1 MVEFHIYN
9 LQQKRTMK
17 LYELKAI
24 AQRLST
30 FTFISRARRIED
42 NTIEL
47 TFKEMNNTSNSSL
60 SMSYFFNMTRGH
72 SFIYKAPTQRPLQ
85 GYNAPFDTLLH
96 ALLSGS
102 KLLSVDVPNNDRML
116 RFTIA
121 PKSSYK
127 DKIIYLQLEFTGKNT
142 NAILLDDNEVIIEA
156 LRHIDADSS
165 FRVIRPGVELLDIPP
180 RRVLH
185 EDSFSDSLHKPMG
198 KSHDNTFN
206 NQNNKDGVVMAQDPT
221 DIDQLLE
228 EKYIQI
234 QQQRLQ
240 ALKKQKLSTVSKKIK
255 KLSQL
260 LNKLPNKEKLEL
272 QSKKYN
278 HTGNLILSNLYQ
290 IKPYDTKLKTYDFE
304 GNKITISLPK
314 DIKVNRM
321 PEYYFNLS
329 KRARAKA
336 KNIHIEKENLSSKI
350 DFYENIY
357 YALKQ
362 ANTPYDLE
370 LLVPKRAKSLR
381 KKEKLREGE
390 LFWIEDYKVMV
401 GRNSNENQKL
411 LSLAK
416 SNDIWMHTREIP
428 GSHVIIRTDKQ
439 NLPESVLHAAA
450 KLCVD
455 FSTTH
460 PGNYLVDYTKR
471 KFVKVQEGS
480 NVEYDKYQTIPVL
493 KEGVEIRV

>member
-1 MVEFHIYN
+1 
-9 LQQKRTMK
+9 MK
-17 LYELKAI
+17 LYELQAI
-24 AQRLST
+24 AKRLND

-42 NTIEL
+42 NTIEI
-47 TFKEMNNTSNSSL
+47 TFDKRE
-60 SMSYFFNMTRGH
+60 SYFFTMTRGH
-72 SFIYKAPTQRPLQ
+72 SFIYKAPSQRPLQ

-96 ALLSGS
+96 TLLSGS
-102 KLLSVDVPNNDRML
+102 KLLRVDVPNDDRML

-142 NAILLDDNEVIIEA
+142 NAILIDENEVIIEA

-165 FRVIRPGVELLDIPP
+165 FRVIRPGMELLAIPP
-180 RRVLH
+180 FERN
-185 EDSFSDSLHKPMG
+185 ETHKEIENV
-198 KSHDNTFN
+198 D
-206 NQNNKDGVVMAQDPT
+206 VY
-221 DIDQLLE
+221 LE
-228 EKYIQI
+228 EKFAQI
-234 QQQRLQ
+234 QSKKL
-240 ALKKQKLSTVSKKIK
+240 LDMKKQKCSTVAKKIK
-255 KLSQL
+255 KFEQL
-260 LNKLPNKEKLEL
+260 LNKLPNKEKLEAQAEEFKNL
-272 QSKKYN
+272 
-278 HTGNLILSNLYQ
+278 GNLILANLYQ
-290 IKPYDTKLKTYDFE
+290 IKPYDTKLKTYNFE
-304 GNKITISLPK
+304 GEEVTINLPK
-314 DIKVNRM
+314 DVKVNRM
-321 PEYYFNLS
+321 SDHYFNLS
-329 KRARAKA
+329 KRAKAKA
-336 KNIHIEKENLSSKI
+336 KNVHIEQENLSSKMA
-350 DFYENIY
+350 FYENIY
-357 YALKQ
+357 YALEQ
-362 ANTPYDLE
+362 ANAPYELE
-370 LLVPKRAKSLR
+370 LLVPKRAKALR

-401 GRNSNENQKL
+401 GRNANENQKL

-471 KFVKVQEGS
+471 KFVKIQEGS
-480 NVEYDKYQTIPVL
+480 SVEYDKYQTLAIL

>member
-1 MVEFHIYN
+1 
-9 LQQKRTMK
+9 MK

-24 AQRLST
+24 AKRLND

-42 NTIEL
+42 NTLEIMFDKSE
-47 TFKEMNNTSNSSL
+47 
-60 SMSYFFNMTRGH
+60 SYFFNMTRGH
-72 SFIYKAPTQRPLQ
+72 SFIYKAPSQRPLQ

-96 ALLSGS
+96 TLLSGS
-102 KLLSVDVPNNDRML
+102 KLICVDVPNDDRIL
-116 RFTIA
+116 RFTMA

-127 DKIIYLQLEFTGKNT
+127 DQIIYLQLEFTGKNT
-142 NAILLDDNEVIIEA
+142 NAILIDDNEVIIEA

-165 FRVIRPGVELLDIPP
+165 FRVIRPGMELLALPP
-180 RRVLH
+180 FEKKH
-185 EDSFSDSLHKPMG
+185 EE
-198 KSHDNTFN
+198 NE
-206 NQNNKDGVVMAQDPT
+206 APT
-221 DIDQLLE
+221 DIDQFLE
-228 EKYIQI
+228 EKYHQI

-240 ALKKQKLSTVSKKIK
+240 ALKKQKQSNVTKKIK
-255 KLSQL
+255 KFEQL
-260 LNKLPNKEKLEL
+260 LNKLPNKEKLE
-272 QSKKYN
+272 QHAKEHSD
-278 HTGNLILSNLYQ
+278 TANLILSNLYQ

-304 GNKITISLPK
+304 GNEVTISLPK
-314 DIKVNRM
+314 DVKINRM
-321 PEYYFNLS
+321 SDYYFNLA
-329 KRARAKA
+329 KRAKA
-336 KNIHIEKENLSSKI
+336 KAKNVHIEKENLHSKKT
-350 DFYENIY
+350 FYENIY
-357 YALKQ
+357 YALEQ
-362 ANTPYDLE
+362 AHTPYELE

-439 NLPESVLHAAA
+439 NLPESVLQAAA

-455 FSTTH
+455 FSTNQ

-471 KFVKVQEGS
+471 KFVKIQEGS
-480 NVEYDKYQTIPVL
+480 SVEYDKYQTLSIL
-493 KEGVEIRV
+493 KEGIEIRV

>member
-1 MVEFHIYN
+1 MI
-9 LQQKRTMK
+9 MK

-24 AQRLST
+24 AKRLNG

-42 NTIEL
+42 NTLEIMFDKSE
-47 TFKEMNNTSNSSL
+47 
-60 SMSYFFNMTRGH
+60 SYFFNMTRGH
-72 SFIYKAPTQRPLQ
+72 SFIYKAPSQRPLQ

-102 KLLSVDVPNNDRML
+102 KLLSVEVPDDDRIL

-142 NAILLDDNEVIIEA
+142 NAILIDDNEVIIEA
-156 LRHIDADSS
+156 LRHIDSDSS
-165 FRVIRPGVELLDIPP
+165 FRVVRPGMELLALPP
-180 RRVLH
+180 MPQRVEKSVGAYSISAQNIDAHL
-185 EDSFSDSLHKPMG
+185 ENKFTEIQAHK
-198 KSHDNTFN
+198 
-206 NQNNKDGVVMAQDPT
+206 
-221 DIDQLLE
+221 LCE
-228 EKYIQI
+228 
-234 QQQRLQ
+234 
-240 ALKKQKLSTVSKKIK
+240 LKKQKRTTVAKKIK
-255 KLSQL
+255 KFAQL
-260 LNKLPNKEKLEL
+260 LDKLPNKEKLEL
-272 QSKKYN
+272 QASEFKN
-278 HTGNLILSNLYQ
+278 LGNLILSNLYQ
-290 IKPYDTKLKTYDFE
+290 IKPYDKKLTTYDFE
-304 GNKITISLPK
+304 GKEITIPLPK
-314 DIKVNRM
+314 DVKVNRI
-321 PEYYFNLS
+321 PDHYFNLS
-329 KRARAKA
+329 KRAKSKA
-336 KNIHIEKENLSSKI
+336 KNVHIEQENLRSKMS
-350 DFYENIY
+350 FYENIY
-357 YALKQ
+357 YALEQ
-362 ANTPYDLE
+362 ANTPYALE

-401 GRNSNENQKL
+401 GRNSSENQKL

-439 NLPESVLHAAA
+439 NLPESVLGAAA

-455 FSTTH
+455 FSTNH

-471 KFVKVQEGS
+471 KFVKIQEGS
-480 NVEYDKYQTIPVL
+480 SVEYDKYQTLSVV